1 MHNFIAAKKY
11 LSIYKNLFRQNSF
24 CQINFIFFNAKN
36 IDLKIN
42 FYLFAIKNNIVVI
55 INIIFAQKKFGGLAM
70 RKAIGS
76 KINLLD
82 PNNYLACEFNNC
94 VKELITNL
102 DFLKLENF
110 FQHIKTSRLQHSI
123 NVAYYSFLVC
133 RFFGLDYKSAA
144 RAGLLH
150 DFYLYDWRKEKQIEG
165 RHSKAHAIIALR
177 NAEKITHL
185 NKIEKNAILRHMWPM
200 VFIPPKYPEAIIVSL
215 MEKFC
220 ATAEF
225 ITNLWQKARIIK

>member
-1 MHNFIAAKKY
+1 MKK
-11 LSIYKNLFRQNSF
+11 K
-24 CQINFIFFNAKN
+24 
-36 IDLKIN
+36 
-42 FYLFAIKNNIVVI
+42 IVVI
-55 INIIFAQKKFGGLAM
+55 INIIFAQKNLGGLVM

-82 PNNYLACEFNNC
+82 QNNYLAREFNNC
-94 VKELITNL
+94 VKDLITNRE
-102 DFLKLENF
+102 FLKLENF

-133 RFFGLDYKSAA
+133 RFFKLNYKSAA

-200 VFIPPKYPEAIIVSL
+200 VFVPPKYPEAIIVSL
-215 MEKFC
+215 MDKYC
-220 ATAEF
+220 ASIEF
-225 ITNLWQKARIIK
+225 IMNLWKKTGLVK